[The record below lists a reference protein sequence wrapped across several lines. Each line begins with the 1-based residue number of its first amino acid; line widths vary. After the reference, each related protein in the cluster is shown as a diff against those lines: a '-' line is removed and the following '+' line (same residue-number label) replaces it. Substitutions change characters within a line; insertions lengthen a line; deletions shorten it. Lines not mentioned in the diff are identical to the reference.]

1 MPAQISLLD
10 PVSLTVGD
18 LCKQALRECA
28 AVGVGQ
34 TPLAEDINDAWFRL
48 QTMVQQWERKRW
60 HVYHISEY
68 STGPS
73 TGQTT
78 PYTIGPGQQIDTNTQ
93 NPWNAQFNNQFGA
106 GGAQAPVSS
115 ARPNRIEYA
124 FLRQLTNTQAAPGTN
139 LVDYPLR
146 VLQSREDYS
155 KIALKTMVS
164 FPGCVFLD
172 TDWPAGKVYVYPVM
186 QANIY
191 ELHLGIR
198 CQLPISWPTLATKF
212 ILPFEYYG
220 AMLYNLA
227 LRLGPKYGITP
238 SQELREAAKDSLN
251 VLDSGNAQIAA
262 LGVPSML
269 TRPGIYNIF
278 DDRNY

>member
-1 MPAQISLLD
+1 MAEQISLLD
-10 PVSLTVGD
+10 PISLTCGD
-18 LCKQALRECA
+18 LCKQALRECN

-48 QTMVQQWERKRW
+48 QTMLQQWERKRW
-60 HVYHISEY
+60 RCYHISEY
-68 STGPS
+68 TTGPS

-93 NPWNAQFNNQFGA
+93 NPWNAQFNNQFG
-106 GGAQAPVSS
+106 GGQVTS

-124 FLRQLTNTQAAPGTN
+124 FLRQITNTQAGPGTN

-172 TDWPAGKVYVYPVM
+172 TDWPVGKLYCYPVM

-191 ELHLGIR
+191 ALYVGIR
-198 CQLPISWPTLATKF
+198 CQLPIAFATLATKF
-212 ILPFEYYG
+212 ILPFEYYA

-227 LRLGPKYGITP
+227 VRLCPKYGIAVTP
-238 SQELREAAKDSLN
+238 EMAVLAKDSLN
-251 VLDSGNAQIAA
+251 CLDTGNAQIAA

-269 TRPGIYNIF
+269 TRPGIYNVF